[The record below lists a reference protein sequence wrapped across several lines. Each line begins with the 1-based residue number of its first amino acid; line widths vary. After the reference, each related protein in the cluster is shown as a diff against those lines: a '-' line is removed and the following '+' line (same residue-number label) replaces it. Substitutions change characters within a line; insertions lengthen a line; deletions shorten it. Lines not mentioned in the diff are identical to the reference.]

1 MSTLPPELEDECV
14 ALQEEYEEE
23 SKENADLVRRKDE
36 LTSNILSQKTDIETL
51 QQTISTL
58 EARVSHQPSSLSP
71 PLFLSLPLPPPSL
84 NYYFPLSIWQF
95 Y

>member
-1 MSTLPPELEDECV
+1 MHSLLRQVKLPIDVSTLPPELEDECV

-23 SKENADLVRRKDE
+23 SKENADLLRRKDE

-58 EARVSHQPSSLSP
+58 ETRVSPHSH
-71 PLFLSLPLPPPSL
+71 
-84 NYYFPLSIWQF
+84 YC
-95 Y
+95 